1 MIKLTHKGGGQTV
14 GKNDQGYIDTRL
26 VNRYLV
32 FVVIDK
38 LKRQ

>member
-14 GKNDQGYIDTRL
+14 DKNDQGYIDTRL
-26 VNRYLV
+26 VNRCLV

-38 LKRQ
+38 SKRH

>member
-1 MIKLTHKGGGQTV
+1 MIKLTHKGKRQTL

-26 VNRYLV
+26 VNRYLIFV
-32 FVVIDK
+32 FIDK